1 MPEGWGVQDSEGSGT
16 GAGSGS
22 GSGVGMAM
30 LGGIEEETEDV
41 DVGGA

>member
-1 MPEGWGVQDSEGSGT
+1 MGSPGQRGLWH

-22 GSGVGMAM
+22 GSGVGMAI